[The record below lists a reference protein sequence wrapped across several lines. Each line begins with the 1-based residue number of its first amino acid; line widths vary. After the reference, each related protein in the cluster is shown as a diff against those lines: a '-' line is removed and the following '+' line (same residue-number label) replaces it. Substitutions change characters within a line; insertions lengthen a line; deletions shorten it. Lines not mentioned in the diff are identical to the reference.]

1 MILMRLNK
9 NLQRYTLYI
18 LLIAISAIYNS
29 CKSKPDNNYRN
40 KVTFKP
46 VWGIKYTEVK
56 QRLANGRSFSKYGY
70 QLEPLWQLT
79 FLSDDTARLYATN
92 TKSFAN
98 FRITNDHDSI
108 FYIARS
114 WFRALKLTKDSLVFQ
129 VMKVESNVI
138 YVSQSTLFT
147 TLYSD
152 DYIKNVLKTTPDKL
166 RRPDRGDS
174 LYVRYMITHPHKNP
188 DSLFAAR
195 NPVVFKSKNPNIKV
209 TKTEVIADE
218 TNRFSTTDSYLRP
231 EYNIEINK
239 AYKDFNYSFTAVVD
253 ERGDIRFHK
262 LLVANVNNTNV
273 IQAIIDGYLKPYLE
287 VTPGSTLGMA
297 QRSKVYINVKGR
309 K

>member
-1 MILMRLNK
+1 MRLNK
-9 NLQRYTLYI
+9 NLRTYILYI
-18 LLIAISAIYNS
+18 LLISISVIYSS
-29 CKSKPDNNYRN
+29 CKTKPKGLN

-98 FRITNDHDSI
+98 FHITNDHDSI
-108 FYIARS
+108 FYMARS
-114 WFRALKLTKDSLVFQ
+114 WFRAIKLTKDSLVFQ

-152 DYIKNVLKTTPDKL
+152 DYIKNVLKTTPEKL

-195 NPVVFKSKNPNIKV
+195 NPVVFKSKSPNVKV
-209 TKTEVIADE
+209 TKTEVFADE

-231 EYNIEINK
+231 EYNIQINK
-239 AYKDFNYSFTAVVD
+239 AYKDFDYSFTAVVN
-253 ERGDIRFHK
+253 EKGDIRFHK
-262 LLVANVNNTNV
+262 LLVANLNNISV
-273 IQAIIDGYLKPYLE
+273 LQAIIDGYLKPNLD
-287 VTPGSTLGMA
+287 VKPGNTLGMS
-297 QRSKVYINVKGR
+297 QSSKVYINVKGR

>member
-1 MILMRLNK
+1 MRLNK
-9 NLQRYTLYI
+9 NLRTYILYI
-18 LLIAISAIYNS
+18 LLISISVIYSS
-29 CKSKPDNNYRN
+29 CKTKPKGLN

-79 FLSDDTARLYATN
+79 FLSGDTARLYATN

-108 FYIARS
+108 FYMARS
-114 WFRALKLTKDSLVFQ
+114 WFRAIKLTKDSLVFQ

-152 DYIKNVLKTTPDKL
+152 DYIKNVLKTTPEKL

-195 NPVVFKSKNPNIKV
+195 NPVVFKSKSPNVKV
-209 TKTEVIADE
+209 TKTEVFADE

-231 EYNIEINK
+231 EYNIQINK
-239 AYKDFNYSFTAVVD
+239 AYKDFDYSFTAVVN
-253 ERGDIRFHK
+253 EKGDIRFHK
-262 LLVANVNNTNV
+262 LLVANLNNIGV
-273 IQAIIDGYLKPYLE
+273 LQAIINGYLKPNLD
-287 VTPGSTLGMA
+287 VKPGNTLGIP
-297 QRSKVYINVKGR
+297 QSSKVYINLKGR